1 MKYLWLLGALLG
13 LPALLW
19 AMHGHWLDHYHSAS
33 GSLCCGREDCVVVYA
48 RLVEE
53 RGTMWLTEV
62 NGQLV
67 ELPKGSVHLSEEPR
81 AYWCHQEHASCRP
94 PKLAISAAC
103 GRCLFV
109 AVGG

>member
-1 MKYLWLLGALLG
+1 MKYTLLVGALLG

-19 AMHGHWLDHYHSAS
+19 AMHGHWIDHYRNAK
-33 GSLCCGREDCVVVYA
+33 GNLCCGKTDCVIVEA
-48 RLVEE
+48 RLVED

-81 AYWCHQEHASCRP
+81 AYWCHQGHLPCRP
-94 PKLAISAAC
+94 PQLEINAAC
-103 GRCLFV
+103 GRYLFV